1 MPTLGEKYTTKP
13 TLKPPGRL
21 LPKPHNII
29 VVLHWLFMR

>member
-21 LPKPHNII
+21 LPWIVM
-29 VVLHWLFMR
+29 VVLHWLTK